1 MQELTITKKFVSNFS
16 RELNLREFREKDIL
30 HGFMLK
36 PQTSDKRMTYEHIRV
51 RYGWHM
57 STYEWH
63 TDDKWVHTSDI
74 RITCEY
80 IQVTYGWHTSDI
92 RMTHEYIRM
101 TYRWHTSTYEG
112 HANDIRVTYGWHGV
126 RKKNKVKFFKAFY
139 KSSFKISDL

>member
-74 RITCEY
+74 R
-80 IQVTYGWHTSDI
+80 
-92 RMTHEYIRM
+92 MTHEYIRM